1 METVFDERLPKAQI
15 CWMHW
20 QWFWFR
26 QLVGA
31 IGMER
36 RYWPRFWMTTRGANY
51 WNGWLGPI
59 EFGWRRPWLRGPAE
73 AHLKQFYGQTPNA
86 ELTGAPQPY
95 RGASSEQSER
105 G

>member
-73 AHLKQFYGQTPNA
+73 AHLKQFYGQMHNA
-86 ELTGAPQPY
+86 GINRAAKGRPVE
-95 RGASSEQSER
+95 
-105 G
+105 